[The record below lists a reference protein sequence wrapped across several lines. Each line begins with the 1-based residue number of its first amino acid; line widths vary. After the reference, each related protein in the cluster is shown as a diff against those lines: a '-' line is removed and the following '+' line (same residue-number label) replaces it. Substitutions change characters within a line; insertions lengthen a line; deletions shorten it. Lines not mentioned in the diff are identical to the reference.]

1 MFKAITYISA
11 TLLITGIVVTASNIQ
26 LATAQTASTSASSTT
41 SATFAPIPD
50 RVITTQ
56 AASASATVNGKTVS
70 NSVNSTTI
78 LEPPGKSLS
87 LTGNT
92 LQSVP
97 NAQIFLP
104 GFSGVNLPTINLL
117 QN

>member
-11 TLLITGIVVTASNIQ
+11 TLLMTGIVVTATNIQ
-26 LATAQTASTSASSTT
+26 LATAQTASSSASSTT
-41 SATFAPIPD
+41 SATVAPVQD

-56 AASASATVNGKTVS
+56 AASASATVNDKTVS
-70 NSVNSTTI
+70 NSVNRTTI
-78 LEPPGKSLS
+78 SEPQGKSLFS
-87 LTGNT
+87 SGNT

-104 GFSGVNLPTINLL
+104 GFSGVNLQTINLL